1 MFPETWNCIDSTAYL
16 APNPKENDMPIE
28 FLGIAG
34 LNDGGETQPRS
45 GASFDKDYTL
55 RFARAHEDNGWDRIL
70 FAYHSGA
77 PDPAT
82 AAAYIATKLDKL
94 QILLAH
100 RPNVSYPTYAAKVFA
115 TLDQISDGRITVHFI
130 TGGSTADQAAEGDY
144 LSKDE
149 RYARTGEYIQI
160 VKRAW
165 TSREPFSFHGEH
177 YRFDDFVSDIFP
189 VQQPRPNIS
198 FGGSSAAAYAIGAA
212 ESDIYAVWGEPLVNT
227 AEQIQTIRDAAAA
240 AGRATPPRIQAAFR
254 PILGATEELAWKKAE
269 DILGAIRS
277 RNAALPEA
285 HARALAEPENAGSQ
299 RLLEI
304 AERSDRFDRA
314 LWTAPAK
321 ASGGRGNSNA
331 LVGTPETVAAALL
344 DYVDLGVDV
353 LSARG
358 YDFIND
364 TVDFGRY
371 VIPIVREEVAKR
383 DAAKAAK
390 AATDAAAAAGSESSR
405 TSQGG
410 ADRDAA

>member
-1 MFPETWNCIDSTAYL
+1 MFPETWKCIDSTAYL

-165 TSREPFSFHGEH
+165 TSHEPFSFHGEH

-198 FGGSSAAAYAIGAA
+198 FGGSSSAAYAIGAA

-277 RNAALPEA
+277 RNAALPAA

-314 LWTAPAK
+314 LWTAPSK

-383 DAAKAAK
+383 DAAKAAID
-390 AATDAAAAAGSESSR
+390 AATAAESESIR
-405 TSQGG
+405 AAREG